1 MPQVSAEG
9 EPAAVLSVVTGH
21 MCTMLS
27 EWGFSTPYQHCPAGY
42 VPLQRL
48 QRK

>member
-1 MPQVSAEG
+1 MSAEG
-9 EPAAVLSVVTGH
+9 EPLAVFAIVSAH
-21 MCTMLS
+21 MCGMLS
-27 EWGFSTPYQHCPAGY
+27 EWGFDSPYRQCPQGY